1 MSATA
6 FGSRGFDV
14 TALEAI
20 WRDVRHGLRRLR
32 RQPGFAAAVVLV
44 LGLGIAASTAMFSVA
59 YAVLIRDL
67 PFAEPDRLVGL
78 ASSGSLQR
86 PMAGAA
92 DYYDW
97 RARQTVFSDLALTR
111 PVGSFNLTGG
121 GEPERLAGARVTASL
136 CTTLGVTP
144 AVGRCFTEAE
154 EHDPARAGSV
164 VLLGDALW
172 RRRFGA
178 DRGIVGRTIQLNG
191 RALEVV
197 GVMPPAF
204 RYPSREVELWAPLYI
219 PPDALALRRDYS
231 YLAAARLRPGVS
243 IGEAQAQMTAI
254 DTRIAREHAGLGPS
268 PTLVVEPLLSRLVAG
283 VGGTLWILCGIV
295 GVLFAITLVSLGNL
309 IVVDASGRAG
319 ELAVRTTLGA
329 SRRRLIGQRLV
340 ELVPLAILGG
350 LAGVGGARV
359 LLVTL
364 IPMLPASLPRVEEIG
379 LHGPVLALAAGLSMA
394 ALLVL
399 GIGSIWTVRSDLRRG
414 PRAWARLRDSLVL
427 AQVAGTAILLVAA
440 SLLVDS
446 FARVR
451 AVDPGLE
458 GAGVLSLHLAVDRGS
473 HGGSDAG
480 LNAYLERVVTR
491 VREVPGVTGA
501 GFINR
506 LPLGGQIQFGAVV
519 VDGRETPIE
528 TSWRSIG
535 GDYFQALRIP
545 LRAGR
550 AFDARDTPASPAVG
564 VVDERIASALGVAP
578 ASLVGRRFRMDV
590 PDMPWVEIVGVAGHV
605 RDEGLDRDGR
615 PLVYWPY
622 AQRAQD
628 RLAMVVRGTIDPN
641 ALIGP
646 VQAAIHEI
654 DPNQPLYDVRPMTT
668 VVERSL
674 DRYRLNAVLTGAFG
688 VVALTLAGAG
698 LFGLLASLADRRRRE
713 FGVRLALGAT
723 ASQLARIVVR
733 EGLSRTAAGLA
744 VGLAVAALAAGTV
757 RALLFDVA
765 PLEPRAFVVA
775 GGVLAVVAVAACALP
790 AWRASR
796 VDPTTSLRAE

>member
-1 MSATA
+1 MSPTA

-144 AVGRCFTEAE
+144 AIGRCFTEAE

-379 LHGPVLALAAGLSMA
+379 LHGPVLGLAAGLSMA

-578 ASLVGRRFRMDV
+578 ASLVGRRFRIDV
-590 PDMPWVEIVGVAGHV
+590 QDMPWVEIVGVAGHV

-654 DPNQPLYDVRPMTT
+654 DPNQPLYDVRPMAT

-765 PLEPRAFVVA
+765 PLAPRAFVVA